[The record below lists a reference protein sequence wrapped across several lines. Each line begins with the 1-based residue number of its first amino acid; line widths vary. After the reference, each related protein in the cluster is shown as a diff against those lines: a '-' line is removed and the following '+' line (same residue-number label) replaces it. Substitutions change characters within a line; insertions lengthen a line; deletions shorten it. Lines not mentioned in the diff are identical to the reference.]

1 MIRQV
6 GPILELLKSVPNEI
20 RELNRLEAVLVYILT
35 AATKLSKDN
44 LTDALEKTFPSQ
56 GTALMST
63 IAEQLINQGID
74 LGISQ
79 GIEKG
84 IEKGTL
90 IGSILTCQTIL
101 GQTSSEAEL
110 RDQPLEQLVILA
122 KQVQEEVRQRLNRQ

>member
-1 MIRQV
+1 
-6 GPILELLKSVPNEI
+6 
-20 RELNRLEAVLVYILT
+20 
-35 AATKLSKDN
+35 
-44 LTDALEKTFPSQ
+44 
-56 GTALMST
+56 MST

-110 RDQPLEQLVILA
+110 RDQPLEQLEILA